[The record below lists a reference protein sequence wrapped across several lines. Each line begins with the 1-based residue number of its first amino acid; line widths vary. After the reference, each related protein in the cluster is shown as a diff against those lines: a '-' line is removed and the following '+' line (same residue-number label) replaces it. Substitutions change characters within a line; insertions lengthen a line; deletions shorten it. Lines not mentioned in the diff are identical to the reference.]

1 MIIYDGEKYS
11 CVSCIRGHRSTTC
24 KHSNRMLVKVRTKGR
39 PSAKTVRKVILVDAS
54 SQVDSGKGPFTDH
67 HHISTPEYPSGASS
81 AQSPLPWSC
90 TKMNK
95 QPILFLRA
103 KSTQKAFLVDGAL
116 KIVVEDQNASLPDGQ
131 IKLVSEKD
139 YLLNHLK
146 TSHPNDALGQLP
158 QAKTN
163 HCCGSAKNE
172 TNTEPE
178 LGWSPRTFTDNM
190 EVKPQ
195 HHDLNLPIANNPK
208 FSANKDPSAT
218 NLDFQA
224 RTEYETVSEF
234 QNNSFVELLTPKGLY
249 LSTQCNCESDCQ
261 CVNCLIHRKEEEIE
275 SYVKQSGVPLS
286 NVGNG
291 RISLPDE
298 HFNLDTVVCKASS
311 GNCNAGDCLDHP
323 KEIVPFNK
331 IILYGL
337 LNVPL
342 GPSSLIKY
350 KHKLIPSKFW
360 WSLVKEELPFMTS
373 NQISQLDLIQWFE
386 DMLVAMDA
394 QHLTTYGQGHVN
406 GHGMGLMTNA

>member
-54 SQVDSGKGPFTDH
+54 SQVDNSKDTLPDHVSGSDCCS
-67 HHISTPEYPSGASS
+67 STP
-81 AQSPLPWSC
+81 AQSPSLPWSC
-90 TKMNK
+90 KMNK

-103 KSTQKAFLVDGAL
+103 QSTQKAFLVDGAL
-116 KIVVEDQNASLPDGQ
+116 KIVIEDKNAPLPDGKV
-131 IKLVSEKD
+131 KLVSEKD
-139 YLLNHLK
+139 YLMNHLK
-146 TSHPNDALGQLP
+146 MSHPNDA
-158 QAKTN
+158 T
-163 HCCGSAKNE
+163 GSQFLHTHTSQRSDNLKDE
-172 TNTEPE
+172 TLTEPALWNLRSFADPIE
-178 LGWSPRTFTDNM
+178 NKQHTHDTVLSNGDNRSF
-190 EVKPQ
+190 
-195 HHDLNLPIANNPK
+195 HANTCK
-208 FSANKDPSAT
+208 HTSVSQV
-218 NLDFQA
+218 DFQVNQDYSTA
-224 RTEYETVSEF
+224 PEF
-234 QNNSFVELLTPKGLY
+234 QNNSFVELLTPKGVY

-298 HFNLDTVVCKASS
+298 QFNPDTIVCKASS
-311 GNCNAGDCLDHP
+311 GNCYTDDCIDHP

-337 LNVPL
+337 LNVSL

-350 KHKLIPSKFW
+350 KNKLIPSKYW
-360 WSLVKEELPFMTS
+360 WGLIKEELPFMTP
-373 NQISQLDLIQWFE
+373 NQITKLDLIQWFE
-386 DMLVAMDA
+386 DILVTMEAHNLRA
-394 QHLTTYGQGHVN
+394 YGQGLLN
-406 GHGMGLMTNA
+406 GHNIGLMTHA